1 MRFEKRMEESVGEQ
15 LVFSGQLQA
24 IVFGS
29 ERKKLFT
36 LLL

>member
-1 MRFEKRMEESVGEQ
+1 MRFELLMESVGEQ

-36 LLL
+36 LLS